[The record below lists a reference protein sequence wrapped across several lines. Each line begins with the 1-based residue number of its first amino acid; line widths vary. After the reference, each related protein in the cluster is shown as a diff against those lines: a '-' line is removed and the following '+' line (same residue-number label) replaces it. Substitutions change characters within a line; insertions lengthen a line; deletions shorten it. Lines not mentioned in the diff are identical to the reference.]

1 MGNADGIRN
10 SAAGR
15 WLTVLALLFAMQAC
29 TASAT
34 PISEAARSL
43 EATKLPSDTS
53 TFKAMADSRRD
64 QRSADSYSWIELQRR
79 YPGTF
84 FVRGSRGSMKVALTF
99 DDVPDPRYTP
109 KVLDMLAKYRVRA
122 TFFVLGSKA
131 KAYPAIVK
139 RMRKEGHMIANHSY
153 DHPVFPKISVYQFS
167 QQVAQTDLLLR
178 SLAGYSP
185 RYIRPPYGAI
195 TPKQIEWAQAN
206 GYTVVNW
213 DVDSEDWRSIGSAR
227 IMTNIKSTLQ
237 PGSIILQHAGG
248 GPTQNLSGSVQAL
261 PQLIQYLRK
270 KGYTIV
276 SLPELLGRPVARSPR
291 PKRHPSH
298 QGQTQKAQPHKAEQR
313 SRPTAP

>member
-1 MGNADGIRN
+1 MANADGNRK

-15 WLTVLALLFAMQAC
+15 WLTVPALLVAMQAC
-29 TASAT
+29 AACALPIRDSAPPHAT
-34 PISEAARSL
+34 PGIH
-43 EATKLPSDTS
+43 ATALPSDSPAFQELT
-53 TFKAMADSRRD
+53 DSR
-64 QRSADSYSWIELQRR
+64 QGKRSAGSYSWLELQRR

-109 KVLDMLAKYRVRA
+109 KVLDLLAKYRVRA

-131 KAYPAIVK
+131 KAYPAIVA

-153 DHPVFPKISVYQFS
+153 DHPVFTKISVYQFG
-167 QQVAQTDLLLR
+167 QQVTQTDRLLR

-185 RYIRPPYGAI
+185 RFVRPPYGAI
-195 TPKQIEWAQAN
+195 TPRQIEWAQAN

-213 DVDSEDWRSIGSAR
+213 DVDSEDWRSIGSGR

-248 GPTQNLSGSVQAL
+248 GPTQDLSGTVQAL
-261 PQLIQYLRK
+261 PQLIQFLRK
-270 KGYTIV
+270 KGYDIV
-276 SLPELLGRPVARSPR
+276 PLPELLGRPVARSPR
-291 PKRHPSH
+291 PKR
-298 QGQTQKAQPHKAEQR
+298 
-313 SRPTAP
+313 

>member
-1 MGNADGIRN
+1 MADADGIRKPG
-10 SAAGR
+10 AGKQ
-15 WLTVLALLFAMQAC
+15 LTVLVLLAILLSCEAAAPPLHEASLAAGEKVVQAP
-29 TASAT
+29 TAT
-34 PISEAARSL
+34 PEGAVFETLADARNGN
-43 EATKLPSDTS
+43 
-53 TFKAMADSRRD
+53 
-64 QRSADSYSWIELQRR
+64 RSAGSFSWLELQRR

-109 KVLDMLAKYRVRA
+109 KVLDILAKYRVRA

-131 KAYPAIVK
+131 KAYPAMVA

-153 DHPVFPKISVYQFS
+153 DHPVFPKISVHQFS
-167 QQVAQTDLLLR
+167 QQIAQTDLLLR

-185 RYIRPPYGAI
+185 RYLRPPYGAI

-227 IMTNIKSTLQ
+227 IMANIKSTLQ

-248 GPTQNLSGSVQAL
+248 GATQDLSGTVKAL

-270 KGYTIV
+270 KGYEIV
-276 SLPELLGRPVARSPR
+276 PLPELLGRPVARSAR
-291 PKRHPSH
+291 PKR
-298 QGQTQKAQPHKAEQR
+298 
-313 SRPTAP
+313 

>member
-1 MGNADGIRN
+1 MADADDIRQ
-10 SAAGR
+10 SAARR
-15 WLTVLALLFAMQAC
+15 WLTFLALLVTTQAC
-29 TASAT
+29 TAAAPSWTEGTSSEPAAQIVAAPAVT
-34 PISEAARSL
+34 PEAIAFETL
-43 EATKLPSDTS
+43 AGTGKG
-53 TFKAMADSRRD
+53 
-64 QRSADSYSWIELQRR
+64 RSAGSYSWLELQQR

-109 KVLDMLAKYRVRA
+109 KVLDILAKHRVRA

-131 KAYPAIVK
+131 KAYPAIVT

-153 DHPVFPKISVYQFS
+153 DHPVFTKISVHQFG

-213 DVDSEDWRSIGSAR
+213 DVDSEDWRSIGSGR
-227 IMTNIKSTLQ
+227 IMANIKSTLQ

-248 GPTQNLSGSVQAL
+248 GPTQNLSGTVQAL
-261 PQLIQYLRK
+261 PQLIQLLRK
-270 KGYTIV
+270 RGYDIV
-276 SLPELLGRPVARSPR
+276 PLPELLGRSVARTAR
-291 PKRHPSH
+291 AKR
-298 QGQTQKAQPHKAEQR
+298 
-313 SRPTAP
+313 